1 MQTQCPECAHQNDA
15 DASVCSNCG
24 AQLNPATPPPMVR
37 SWLLGL
43 LGTVVISAI
52 GVAALIYVHDTAI
65 PLGDRSE
72 PAHVD
77 TDSTFAREQADVGP
91 PPSAAP
97 APPVAQAPTTTN
109 LPPASETPPETAA
122 ADGATDGTTDAA
134 APLGENGNPMDAGA
148 PATAAADS
156 GSGDVKWS
164 RTVLPP
170 MRQRAIV
177 QPAPIVVPGG
187 ADENLPESRP
197 LARAPAHPVDAVGPA
212 PAGSPQPGRDRE
224 GAATPAPAPDGAPRP
239 NTAPRDP
246 SPARSPIRARW
257 PKPRRPDAGTKASW
271 AGSSAGNA
279 CDWPSATSAG
289 TSIRTACCNAR
300 NRTCSRLGRAAQI
313 ER

>member
-1 MQTQCPECAHQNDA
+1 MSRAEGNPTSPMPTQCPECAHQNDA

-239 NTAPRDP
+239 NTGPPGPVAGQVPDTRTLAEAQKAGCGNESFLGGFVCRERVRLAFCDK
-246 SPARSPIRARW
+246 RW
-257 PKPRRPDAGTKASW
+257 NKHPDCMLQRQEP
-271 AGSSAGNA
+271 N
-279 CDWPSATSAG
+279 
-289 TSIRTACCNAR
+289 
-300 NRTCSRLGRAAQI
+300 L
-313 ER
+313 